1 MKRALALLALP
12 PQVPTLKVRWG
23 GGGIT
28 LLGVDAHLPRSLASL
43 FALDPAFILL
53 EVSRVGISGVSCSIF
68 NSHPFFCFSPAPE
81 AGQLVASWIPSQC
94 SATSLSEFV
103 SHGKETE
110 GRSAA
115 LPGLSSLREPRACL
129 LFLTPL
135 LTLPRFLGL
144 SFCPCITYF
153 LQACYCLAQ
162 VWH

>member
-1 MKRALALLALP
+1 MKSTALLALAHRCLLSRSDG
-12 PQVPTLKVRWG
+12 V

-43 FALDPAFILL
+43 FPLNPPFILL
-53 EVSRVGISGVSCSIF
+53 EVSRVGICGVSRSIF

-81 AGQLVASWIPSQC
+81 AGQLVASWSHHSVRLP
-94 SATSLSEFV
+94 LFEFV

-110 GRSAA
+110 GWSAA

-135 LTLPRFLGL
+135 LTRPPFLGL
-144 SFCPCITYF
+144 SFSPFITCF
-153 LQACYCLAQ
+153 LQACYCPAQ
-162 VWH
+162 VWC